1 MMSRNADNL
10 CFLAS
15 IHSVT
20 PAELIRKRHVT
31 VAEKK
36 KKKNH
41 AVNQSIREQDFA
53 SFHCHEKGIFLMV

>member
-36 KKKNH
+36 KKKE
-41 AVNQSIREQDFA
+41 SRGK
-53 SFHCHEKGIFLMV
+53 SKYS